1 MPTELIIREIEPSDN
16 VTGLSLGDK
25 KFIPLKTFL
34 KRDAKPFHKANIA
47 KTYCLVEPDQSPS
60 RIWGYI
66 TLLCSEIK
74 IENCQRPN
82 DCANMRYDSYPAVKI
97 ARLAIDKEVKGN
109 DLGTSLVD
117 FSVSLVQDEIMP
129 KIGCRFL
136 VVDSKK
142 DALEFYQKVGF
153 TMLDTENNKHAEHPI
168 LFMDLHK
175 L

>member
-1 MPTELIIREIEPSDN
+1 
-16 VTGLSLGDK
+16 
-25 KFIPLKTFL
+25 
-34 KRDAKPFHKANIA
+34 
-47 KTYCLVEPDQSPS
+47 
-60 RIWGYI
+60 
-66 TLLCSEIK
+66 
-74 IENCQRPN
+74 
-82 DCANMRYDSYPAVKI
+82 MRYDSYPAVKI